1 MHKPGLALS
10 LILAAVAFAADRL
23 HKFAQVSW
31 DCVALAQARC
41 IDYALVPSPSMANW
55 TGGELV
61 PVTDFFNY
69 MLVWNTGI
77 SYGLL
82 GSLPAWAIGLV
93 MLFAVVLLLIWWWRT
108 GAGLVRAGLAL
119 CIGGAL
125 SNGIDRLIYGAV
137 ADFFHFHWQEWS
149 FYIFNIAD
157 VMITIGVGLL
167 ILDVLGVGR
176 KKPAAADA

>member
-1 MHKPGLALS
+1 
-10 LILAAVAFAADRL
+10 
-23 HKFAQVSW
+23 
-31 DCVALAQARC
+31 
-41 IDYALVPSPSMANW
+41 
-55 TGGELV
+55 
-61 PVTDFFNY
+61 
-69 MLVWNTGI
+69 
-77 SYGLL
+77 
-82 GSLPAWAIGLV
+82 
-93 MLFAVVLLLIWWWRT
+93 MLFAVVLLLVWWWRT

-176 KKPAAADA
+176 KKPAAAGA